1 MHIKYRIGIMPGP
14 WPKGREGVDFLWA
27 LTDFLERSG
36 IDSLWLSDRLSSPTP
51 VPEVMT
57 TLAAVAARTQTLKF
71 GPSVI
76 VLPYRTPVVAAKEMA
91 TLDWLSRGRF
101 FPAVGVGVELPRE
114 FDASGVPFKERGR
127 RTDEAIHVIR
137 LLWTE
142 DEVSFQGEFYKLDRV
157 TIFPKPWQTP
167 PPIWIGGK
175 SEAAIKRTA
184 RVGDGWMPSFIT
196 PEELRVGV
204 DRVQEL
210 AAAAG
215 REVPEDHFG
224 TLINFAIAESSEA
237 ALAMAAALHPA
248 RARRRGHHEA
258 VHGLRAGRH
267 GDREGRGV
275 REGGRVEVHPAP
287 PLPLR
292 AHARA
297 ARRHR
302 RARGPRVPPPLG
314 IATGCP
320 SEPPRGG
327 LRRKPAL
334 ERGCPTRSVRGHG
347 PIA

>member
-137 LLWTE
+137 LLWTAGR
-142 DEVSFQGEFYKLDRV
+142 GELPGRVLQARPRDDLPQALADPAPHLDRR
-157 TIFPKPWQTP
+157 QER
-167 PPIWIGGK
+167 GGH
-175 SEAAIKRTA
+175 
-184 RVGDGWMPSFIT
+184 
-196 PEELRVGV
+196 
-204 DRVQEL
+204 Q
-210 AAAAG
+210 
-215 REVPEDHFG
+215 
-224 TLINFAIAESSEA
+224 
-237 ALAMAAALHPA
+237 
-248 RARRRGHHEA
+248 
-258 VHGLRAGRH
+258 
-267 GDREGRGV
+267 
-275 REGGRVEVHPAP
+275 
-287 PLPLR
+287 
-292 AHARA
+292 AHRA
-297 ARRHR
+297 AS
-302 RARGPRVPPPLG
+302 
-314 IATGCP
+314 ATAGCP
-320 SEPPRGG
+320 RSSRPRSSVWESTACRSWRPRPGA
-327 LRRKPAL
+327 R
-334 ERGCPTRSVRGHG
+334 CPRTTSAR
-347 PIA
+347 